1 MGAAC
6 KEGTALSGNRNAAL
20 EAAERPAAAGPAGG
34 SEPSGSG
41 SRSAARRKKGP
52 FRRFGI
58 TIPAIGIAAVVVVIV
73 TIVTYAMSPNGSG
86 ATGMATALNGLT
98 HSKQLTTLEQE
109 RQEMIVM
116 DAAANTLS
124 SAASPAKVNPETVI
138 AAAQQATSNS
148 SSGNSSSGGSSS
160 GSSSSGTSVVQVAAP
175 DPGTA
180 EHIGYD
186 MLPSFGF
193 NQTTQWSCLEQLWT
207 RESGWR
213 WDAENPDGAYG
224 IPQAFPG
231 SKMANAGTDWQTNP
245 ATQIKWGLTYIS
257 STYGTPCGAWD
268 EELSAGGY

>member
-1 MGAAC
+1 MGAAR
-6 KEGTALSGNRNAAL
+6 KERTALPGNRNATL

-41 SRSAARRKKGP
+41 SRSAARRKKGL

-58 TIPAIGIAAVVVVIV
+58 TIPAIGIAAVVVAIV

-86 ATGMATALNGLT
+86 AAGMATALNGLT
-98 HSKQLTTLEQE
+98 HSKQLTMLEQK

-124 SAASPAKVNPETVI
+124 SVASPTKVSPETVI
-138 AAAQQATSNS
+138 AAAQQAASNSSGNS
-148 SSGNSSSGGSSS
+148 SSGNSSSGS
-160 GSSSSGTSVVQVAAP
+160 TSVVQVAAP

-180 EHIGYD
+180 EHVGYE

-193 NQTTQWSCLEQLWT
+193 NQTTQWSCLEQLWM

-213 WDAENPDGAYG
+213 WDARNPNGGAYG

-231 SKMANAGTDWQTNP
+231 SKMATAGTDWQTNP

-257 STYGTPCGAWD
+257 TTYGTPCGAWN

>member
-1 MGAAC
+1 M
-6 KEGTALSGNRNAAL
+6 SGNRNVAL
-20 EAAERPAAAGPAGG
+20 ESAERPPVSGPAGG
-34 SEPSGSG
+34 REPSGMG
-41 SRSAARRKKGP
+41 PRSAARRKSRKRGL
-52 FRRFGI
+52 FLRFGI
-58 TIPAIGIAAVVVVIV
+58 MAPTISVAVLLVAIV

-86 ATGMATALNGLT
+86 AAGMATALNGLT
-98 HSKQLTTLEQE
+98 HSKQLSALEQE
-109 RQEMIVM
+109 RQEMLVM

-124 SAASPAKVNPETVI
+124 SAATPAKVSPQTVI
-138 AAAQQATSNS
+138 AAEQAASNSSSDSS
-148 SSGNSSSGGSSS
+148 SSGNSSSGSSD
-160 GSSSSGTSVVQVAAP
+160 VQVPAP

-180 EHIGYD
+180 EKIGYD

-231 SKMANAGTDWQTNP
+231 SKMASAGSDWETNP
-245 ATQIKWGLTYIS
+245 ATQIKWGLEYITS
-257 STYGTPCGAWD
+257 SYGTPCGAWD